1 MQDLSKHYKELLQ
14 KKHKLTIKQRNECKN
29 LENFDSLNG
38 GITSEEIK
46 QTIKKLKNKKVPGN
60 DSITNEIIKYSDDLM
75 LVKLE
80 KLFNKIFKDRLLC
93 EFLE

>member
-38 GITSEEIK
+38 GITS
-46 QTIKKLKNKKVPGN
+46 
-60 DSITNEIIKYSDDLM
+60 
-75 LVKLE
+75 
-80 KLFNKIFKDRLLC
+80 
-93 EFLE
+93 